1 MCKIVSKNAHSFKS
15 ALISMYAMQFHLEMS
30 KNIYSNTTTIGK
42 ALNNV
47 AWLDSEC
54 ANMC

>member
-30 KNIYSNTTTIGK
+30 KNIYSNTTIAVIVLLSFIARYGTI
-42 ALNNV
+42 ALH
-47 AWLDSEC
+47 
-54 ANMC
+54 